1 MVSYDNAINLQ
12 GLGSGDEF
20 ECSSSI
26 KRVKPVNAG
35 GMLIVSPFLMILCSF
50 FVIDSTA
57 AADEKDVDW
66 IILQSDDQSE
76 LSPEAAKNKTKTV
89 GVDESEGSLLNK
101 LIDGGHV
108 VADQKIFR
116 NADSYSVSTI
126 LENSVTKHRLL
137 CVAEFNPSGVRIFE
151 SCNEI

>member
-1 MVSYDNAINLQ
+1 MPLISADWEVVMNFNVQSL
-12 GLGSGDEF
+12 
-20 ECSSSI
+20 SS
-26 KRVKPVNAG
+26 VLNPLYPG
-35 GMLIVSPFLMILCSF
+35 GVVGVCLFLIILCSLLI
-50 FVIDSTA
+50 VDTTA
-57 AADEKDVDW
+57 RADEKDVDW
-66 IILQSDDQSE
+66 IILQSDDQNE
-76 LSPEAAKNKTKTV
+76 LSSEETKNKTNTV
-89 GVDESEGSLLNK
+89 GVDKSSSSLLNK

-116 NADSYSVSTI
+116 NADSLSVSTI

>member
-1 MVSYDNAINLQ
+1 MPLISADWGVVMNFNVQSR
-12 GLGSGDEF
+12 
-20 ECSSSI
+20 SS
-26 KRVKPVNAG
+26 VLNPLYPG
-35 GMLIVSPFLMILCSF
+35 GVVVVCLFLIILYSLLIF
-50 FVIDSTA
+50 DTTA
-57 AADEKDVDW
+57 RADEKDVDW
-66 IILQSDDQSE
+66 IILQSDDQNE
-76 LSPEAAKNKTKTV
+76 LSSEETKNKTNTV
-89 GVDESEGSLLNK
+89 GVDKSSSSLLNK

-116 NADSYSVSTI
+116 NADSLSVSTI

>member
-1 MVSYDNAINLQ
+1 MPLISADWEVVMNFNVQSR
-12 GLGSGDEF
+12 
-20 ECSSSI
+20 SS
-26 KRVKPVNAG
+26 VLNPLYPG
-35 GMLIVSPFLMILCSF
+35 GVVVVCLFLIILYSLLIF
-50 FVIDSTA
+50 DTTA
-57 AADEKDVDW
+57 RADEKDVDW
-66 IILQSDDQSE
+66 IILQSDDQNE
-76 LSPEAAKNKTKTV
+76 LSSEETKNKTNTV
-89 GVDESEGSLLNK
+89 GVDKSSSSLLNK

-116 NADSYSVSTI
+116 NADSLSVSTI

>member
-1 MVSYDNAINLQ
+1 MPLISADWEVVMNFNVQSRSSVLNPLYP
-12 GLGSGDEF
+12 SGVVVVCLF
-20 ECSSSI
+20 
-26 KRVKPVNAG
+26 
-35 GMLIVSPFLMILCSF
+35 LIILYSLLIF
-50 FVIDSTA
+50 DTTA
-57 AADEKDVDW
+57 RADEKDVDW

>member
-1 MVSYDNAINLQ
+1 MPLISADWEVVMNFNVQSR
-12 GLGSGDEF
+12 
-20 ECSSSI
+20 SS
-26 KRVKPVNAG
+26 VLNPLYPG
-35 GMLIVSPFLMILCSF
+35 GVVLVCLFLVILYSLLIF
-50 FVIDSTA
+50 DTTA
-57 AADEKDVDW
+57 RADEKDVDW
-66 IILQSDDQSE
+66 IILQSDDQNE
-76 LSPEAAKNKTKTV
+76 LSSEETKNKTNTV
-89 GVDESEGSLLNK
+89 GVDKSSSSLLNK

-116 NADSYSVSTI
+116 NADSLSVSTI

>member
-1 MVSYDNAINLQ
+1 MPLISADWEVVMNFNVQSR
-12 GLGSGDEF
+12 
-20 ECSSSI
+20 SS
-26 KRVKPVNAG
+26 VLNPLYPG
-35 GMLIVSPFLMILCSF
+35 GVVVVCLFLIILYSLLIF
-50 FVIDSTA
+50 DTTA
-57 AADEKDVDW
+57 RADEKDVDW

>member
-1 MVSYDNAINLQ
+1 MPLISADWEVVMNFNVQSRSSVLNPLYP
-12 GLGSGDEF
+12 SGVVVVCLF
-20 ECSSSI
+20 
-26 KRVKPVNAG
+26 
-35 GMLIVSPFLMILCSF
+35 LIILYSLLIF
-50 FVIDSTA
+50 DTTA
-57 AADEKDVDW
+57 RADEKDVDW
-66 IILQSDDQSE
+66 IILQSDDQNE
-76 LSPEAAKNKTKTV
+76 LSSEETKNKTNTV
-89 GVDESEGSLLNK
+89 GVDKSSSSLLNK

-116 NADSYSVSTI
+116 NADSLSVSTI

>member
-1 MVSYDNAINLQ
+1 MPLISADWEVVMNFNVQSR
-12 GLGSGDEF
+12 
-20 ECSSSI
+20 SS
-26 KRVKPVNAG
+26 VLNPLYPG
-35 GMLIVSPFLMILCSF
+35 GVVGVCLFLIILCSLLI
-50 FVIDSTA
+50 VDTA
-57 AADEKDVDW
+57 ARADEKDVDW

-76 LSPEAAKNKTKTV
+76 LSPKATKNKTNTG
-89 GVDESEGSLLNK
+89 GVDKTSNSLLNK

-108 VADQKIFR
+108 VTDQNIFR
-116 NADSYSVSTI
+116 NSDSLSVSTI

>member
-1 MVSYDNAINLQ
+1 MPLISADWEVVMNFNVQSR
-12 GLGSGDEF
+12 
-20 ECSSSI
+20 SS
-26 KRVKPVNAG
+26 VLNPLYPG
-35 GMLIVSPFLMILCSF
+35 GVVVVCLFLIILYSLLIF
-50 FVIDSTA
+50 DTTA
-57 AADEKDVDW
+57 RADEKDVDW

-76 LSPEAAKNKTKTV
+76 LSPEAAKNKTKTF

-116 NADSYSVSTI
+116 NTDSYSVSTI